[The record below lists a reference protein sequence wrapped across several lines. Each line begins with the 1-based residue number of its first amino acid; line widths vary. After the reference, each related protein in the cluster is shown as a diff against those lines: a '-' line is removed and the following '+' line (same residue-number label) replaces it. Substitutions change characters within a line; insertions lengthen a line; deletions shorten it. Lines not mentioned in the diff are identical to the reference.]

1 MPTIMT
7 RDQGLS
13 KVCDILD
20 DVIDDL
26 DRLSEALNKVRIKLE
41 GLAAYLKDA
50 SSNRASTRPET
61 RVTST
66 RRSQARPRQRL
77 QARTETLQ
85 APTEEDQCM

>member
-13 KVCDILD
+13 KACDILG

-26 DRLSEALNKVRIKLE
+26 DRLSEEMKKIRIKLE
-41 GLAAYLKDA
+41 GLAAYLKDV
-50 SSNRASTRPET
+50 SSHRANTRPE
-61 RVTST
+61 T